1 MACMSP
7 VGLANFR
14 VVGMWVG
21 SGVVSLA
28 DPVLSVV
35 PDKGWNSV
43 SIHVVLGACV
53 IDLIVASFLGSPAK
67 AGRWPGNQVN
77 LIVLTGGLCSNVYHM
92 GCTLISL
99 CCIPLQNQLCTEC
112 MT

>member
-7 VGLANFR
+7 VGLANFKQPR

-21 SGVVSLA
+21 SGMVS
-28 DPVLSVV
+28 PVLSVV

-53 IDLIVASFLGSPAK
+53 M
-67 AGRWPGNQVN
+67 
-77 LIVLTGGLCSNVYHM
+77 YH
-92 GCTLISL
+92 
-99 CCIPLQNQLCTEC
+99 
-112 MT
+112 

>member
-1 MACMSP
+1 MGHLSPPSYEPGNEARTACNWAGSLRLHESVCPSSVHPQEWGSVVACMSP
-7 VGLANFR
+7 VGLANFKQPR

-21 SGVVSLA
+21 FGVVSLA

-53 IDLIVASFLGSPAK
+53 M
-67 AGRWPGNQVN
+67 
-77 LIVLTGGLCSNVYHM
+77 YH
-92 GCTLISL
+92 
-99 CCIPLQNQLCTEC
+99 
-112 MT
+112 